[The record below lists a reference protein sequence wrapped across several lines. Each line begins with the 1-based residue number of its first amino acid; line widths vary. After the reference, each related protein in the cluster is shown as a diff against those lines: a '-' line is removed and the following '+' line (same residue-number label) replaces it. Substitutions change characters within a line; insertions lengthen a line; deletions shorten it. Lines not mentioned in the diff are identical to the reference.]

1 MKVKISLAIIA
12 LTMMY
17 GVFAQKSAVIDSL
30 ENILKTAKQDTAKVI
45 VLNSL
50 SKQYKNISDFEKAM
64 QYAESALALAEKLN
78 YKRGKADVYNS
89 IGKRYLSIGNFQEA
103 MKNFFAALKI
113 SEEIGYKKGV
123 AHSYN
128 NIGTYYQCVGNFTE
142 ALENY
147 LYALNIWE
155 DIGHKNGIAGSYNNI
170 GIMYG
175 SQGNYSKALK
185 NFFACLK
192 IREEIRGKNGDA
204 GSYSNIGIIYALQGN
219 YPKALENYFYS
230 LNIWEDIG
238 YKIGIAEC
246 YNNIGF
252 VYYRQGNYPEAR
264 KYLNDGLA
272 LQLKIGNKLGIKF
285 SYESLATL
293 DSVEGNFA
301 QALENYKMYT
311 LYKDSILNEES
322 NNQIARLKIQFE
334 TEKKDQ
340 KIVLLKKDNVLQVQQ
355 LEKQKLLRNGMI
367 AGTALLLL
375 VGLLLFRSFRLH
387 KKLEKQQAITQ
398 ERNRISADLHDDMG
412 SNLSEIFLLS
422 DVVIRETKA
431 TQAKDAAMKI
441 ANNSRHLLKGMG
453 EIIWVL
459 NSNNDYLESMV
470 AYIRRYA
477 AEYFESSTVK
487 LKINTPVKLPKTQ
500 ISAEHRRNIFY
511 TVKEALHN
519 IVKHAQATDA
529 EMKIMLGKKVL
540 SIIIKDNGRGIPK
553 GVLNRFGNGMNNM
566 QSRMTSIKGEFSV
579 QNYKGTKVTLKLPVG

>member
-1 MKVKISLAIIA
+1 MNLKNVLTCLAFTI
-12 LTMMY
+12 MF
-17 GVFAQKSAVIDSL
+17 GGFGQNNAVIDSL
-30 ENILKTAKQDTAKVI
+30 ENILKTAKADTAKVI

-64 QYAESALALAEKLN
+64 QYAEPALALAEKLN
-78 YKRGKADVYNS
+78 YKKGKADVYNS
-89 IGKRYLSIGNFQEA
+89 IGRRYLSIGNFQKA

-128 NIGTYYQCVGNFTE
+128 NIGIYYQCVGNFTE

-155 DIGHKNGIAGSYNNI
+155 DIGHKIGIAGSYNNI

-175 SQGNYSKALK
+175 SQGNYSEALK

-204 GSYSNIGIIYALQGN
+204 GSYNNIGIIYASQGK
-219 YPKALENYFYS
+219 YPKALENYFYA

-272 LQLKIGNKLGIKF
+272 LQLKIGNKLGIQF
-285 SYESLATL
+285 SYEFLATL

-301 QALENYKMYT
+301 QALENYKMST

-322 NNQIARLKIQFE
+322 NNQIARLKVQFE

-340 KIVLLKKDNVLQVQQ
+340 EIVLLKKDNVLQVQK

-431 TQAKDAAMKI
+431 TQAKNAAMKI

-529 EMKIMLGKKVL
+529 EMKIKLEKKLL